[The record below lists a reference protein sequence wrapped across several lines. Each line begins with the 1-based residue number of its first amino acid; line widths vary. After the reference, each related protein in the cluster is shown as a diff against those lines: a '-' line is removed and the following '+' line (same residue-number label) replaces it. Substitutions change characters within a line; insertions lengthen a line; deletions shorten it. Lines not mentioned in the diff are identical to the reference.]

1 MKNNL
6 NKIIIFTFFLF
17 ISNVYSSE
25 QFNFDVTEVQILENG
40 NKFVGT
46 KRGLITTNKGSK

>member
-6 NKIIIFTFFLF
+6 NKIIIFTFFFLF

-25 QFNFDVTEVQILENG
+25 QFNFDVTEIEILENG

-46 KRGLITTNKGSK
+46 KRGLYN